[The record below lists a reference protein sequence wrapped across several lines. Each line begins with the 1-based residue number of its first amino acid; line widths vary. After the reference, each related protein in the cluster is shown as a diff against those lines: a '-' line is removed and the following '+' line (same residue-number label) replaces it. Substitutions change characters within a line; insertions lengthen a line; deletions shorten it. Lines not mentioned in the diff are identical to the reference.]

1 MLSNEDLNLLRVWA
15 EGTQK
20 ALEWSVGD
28 RTFQIMGGR
37 GAAGN
42 YERHF
47 HKSSHPTR
55 SNLGVEAM
63 VTALNS
69 ATTELQLYR
78 GEKGGDDATLF
89 PNADAALAA
98 AKAWLGMPA
107 EPAPMSA

>member
-1 MLSNEDLNLLRVWA
+1 MINKQDLTLLQTMV
-15 EGTQK
+15 EGEKK
-20 ALEWSVGD
+20 ALEFSVGS
-28 RTFQIMGGR
+28 RTFQIMGVK
-37 GAAGN
+37 GAAGM

-78 GEKGGDDATLF
+78 GEKGGEDAIFF
-89 PNADAALAA
+89 PNADAALVA